1 MIIEGY
7 SAHKGRFLE
16 DLYLTSTPVKS
27 EKKLTTSQRK
37 AIELVSKGYSNAMVA
52 NALEV
57 TTATIYNW
65 KRLPLFKQ
73 ELAVAINLKAESSNY
88 KLHDLFRKALE
99 ECEGLMQDRNPTIR
113 LGAARLVCESYSAIA
128 KAAEEKEMLIR
139 MEERMEQLQA
149 NIDTAIPILEAE
161 DAEFTQ
167 LPPADE

>member
-1 MIIEGY
+1 MTTTLMKSE
-7 SAHKGRFLE
+7 SK
-16 DLYLTSTPVKS
+16 LTSNHK
-27 EKKLTTSQRK
+27 R
-37 AIELVSKGYSNAMVA
+37 AIELLAKGFAINMVA
-52 NALEV
+52 SACEV
-57 TTATIYNW
+57 TTATINNW
-65 KRLPLFKQ
+65 KKKPDFKQ
-73 ELAVAINLKAESSNY
+73 ALAEAINFKAESSNY

-149 NIDTAIPILEAE
+149 NMNTAIPILEAE

-167 LPPADE
+167 LPPADDAD

>member
-1 MIIEGY
+1 MK
-7 SAHKGRFLE
+7 SDRK
-16 DLYLTSTPVKS
+16 LTSTQ
-27 EKKLTTSQRK
+27 KK
-37 AIELVSKGYSNAMVA
+37 AVELVAKGFTSRMVA
-52 NALEV
+52 HACEV
-57 TTATIYNW
+57 TTATINNW
-65 KRLPLFKQ
+65 KHIPEFKR
-73 ELAVAINLKAESSNY
+73 ELAVAINFKAESSNY

-149 NIDTAIPILEAE
+149 NMNTAIPILEAE

-167 LPPADE
+167 LPPADDID